1 VLTRD
6 ISLAAHLFRQL
17 DAAFYLVNFR
27 LPAQMNASE
36 W

>member
-1 VLTRD
+1 MLARD
-6 ISLAAHLFRQL
+6 IGLAAHLFCQL
-17 DAAFYLVNFR
+17 NAAFYFVNFR